1 MITTPGP
8 EFVKNNALAIREGM
22 IRWGLLPAQL

>member
-22 IRWGLLPAQL
+22 IRGLLPAQL